1 MADVNQPQETIQE
14 RVHRL
19 AEARRLRI
27 SNQGANQ
34 QQVVDKTVRKPKGT
48 KEFDGLDSVS
58 VGKRTSDVW
67 SDNHLSQINIYPVKQ
82 VASTEIISLGE
93 ILIKALSTGTST
105 SSTVDI
111 CLTLAVSLG
120 KPAEASFSSMLSEP
134 PEDQGSKLPW
144 VAPDSTKIAKTSGL
158 SYVQRRTLNMAK
170 TNLATETD
178 EAKRDVLTET
188 IKNLEDQE
196 AGIIEPQSQPTRSTD
211 DANAYCFM
219 ASLLLKLYSKSV
231 ESFMKGIESW
241 KTRFAAWY
249 DSSSSKITEFKP
261 TESNIT
267 GFRTIL
273 ARRPEIWSTWVW
285 WVAHNENAKSLLIT
299 QQGLLNYVA
308 CQQYAYSGMHA
319 YSLLVDIHEKTGMT
333 FGKLLQYLNCPITR
347 NGVRVAA
354 DIIRNHEITSKNANR
369 TTYFRY
375 ARIWNP
381 KYFSA
386 LQSSNCRTLLYV
398 TAKVNKMVSTQGQG
412 GDPMEIYALK
422 DMDEAITKRLD
433 VVATTLAERIIDH
446 MLIDEESGDV
456 WANK

>member
-1 MADVNQPQETIQE
+1 MADNNLHQETIQE
-14 RVHRL
+14 KMRRL
-19 AEARRLRI
+19 AEVKR
-27 SNQGANQ
+27 QKMANHSST
-34 QQVVDKTVRKPKGT
+34 KAPPPENPSPKPKGT
-48 KEFDGLDSVS
+48 KEFDNLDSVS

-67 SDNHLSQINIYPVKQ
+67 NDTHLSQINIYPVGQ
-82 VASTEIISLGE
+82 ISSTEIISLGE
-93 ILIKALSTGTST
+93 AMIKSITTGTAT

-120 KPAEASFSSMLSEP
+120 KPAEASFSPMLSEP

-144 VAPDSTKIAKTSGL
+144 VVPDSTKVAKTTELSGMQKRAL
-158 SYVQRRTLNMAK
+158 SMAK
-170 TNLATETD
+170 TKLTTETD
-178 EAKRDVLTET
+178 EAKKKTLEET
-188 IKNLEDQE
+188 IKRLEDQE
-196 AGIIEPQSQPTRSTD
+196 AGIIASQTQPTRSTD

-219 ASLLLKLYSKSV
+219 AALLLKLYSKSV
-231 ESFMKGIESW
+231 ESFMKGLESW

-261 TESNIT
+261 TESHIT

-285 WVAHNENAKSLLIT
+285 WVSYNENAKSLLIT

-354 DIIRNHEITSKNANR
+354 DIIRNHEITSKNASR

-375 ARIWNP
+375 SRIWNP

-446 MLIDEESGDV
+446 MLVDEESGDV
-456 WANK
+456 WGSK